1 MILPEQQYGKH
12 RAQRPAAQHPDGQ
25 GRPLH
30 AQQHDLAHVALPLIG
45 FPHADHAHI
54 DAGLLLLFQHIFQ
67 RRAALRD
74 CLCKAD
80 DLPQVHG
87 AADPLQ
93 QKPCGVEAHLLP
105 RQLIG
110 DVPFAALTGRVQK
123 AVGQYAAH
131 ETADVFCSGVRAA
144 EAGDQAL
151 FLRAVVIITKRMAN
165 GLDTGFVHFF
175 YKHDSASFLFHIP

>member
-1 MILPEQQYGKH
+1 MKLSMKWLADYTDVSEYSTKEYCDRMTATGSKVEGWEELGDDISGVVVGRVLEVAP
-12 RAQRPAAQHPDGQ
+12 HPD
-25 GRPLH
+25 
-30 AQQHDLAHVALPLIG
+30 
-45 FPHADHAHI
+45 ADKLVICKI
-54 DAGLLLLFQHIFQ
+54 D
-67 RRAALRD
+67 
-74 CLCKAD
+74 
-80 DLPQVHG
+80 VG

-131 ETADVFCSGVRAA
+131 ETADVFCSSVRAA

-151 FLRAVVIITKRMAN
+151 FLRAVVIITECMAN